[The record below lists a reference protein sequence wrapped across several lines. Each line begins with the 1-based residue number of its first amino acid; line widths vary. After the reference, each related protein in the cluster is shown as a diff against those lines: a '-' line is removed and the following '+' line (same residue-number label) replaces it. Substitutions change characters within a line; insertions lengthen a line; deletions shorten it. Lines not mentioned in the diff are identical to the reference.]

1 MSLPPAS
8 DLSSTDI
15 LRWDVRTWAPALAA
29 WQEAVGQQGRV
40 LTCLEVGAGP
50 GGPSLWLA
58 AQGHR
63 VICSNY
69 SNTRGLAEP
78 LHSRFPE
85 VTTIDY
91 RDVDMTD
98 IPWESHFDV
107 VVFRSVLG
115 GVQPVG
121 PVSQRQAIEQ
131 IYKALKPGGIL
142 LFAENTRAT
151 VFHRIARG
159 LARRRRSGPWS
170 YPTNSQLAD
179 HLGRFS
185 TVRMHHTGVLA
196 MFGLTEPQRTA
207 LAAADEAVFNR
218 LPRSWRY
225 VAFGSATK

>member
-8 DLSSTDI
+8 DL
-15 LRWDVRTWAPALAA
+15 RAPTFCVGTCARGRRPSPVAGG
-29 WQEAVGQQGRV
+29 VGQQGRV

-63 VICSNY
+63 VTCSNY

-107 VVFRSVLG
+107 IVFRSVLG

-121 PVSQRQAIEQ
+121 SGEPAGGDRTDPLGAQAGRHPAVRGEHPSDGVSPHRAQPCPSTPQRSVE
-131 IYKALKPGGIL
+131 LPD
-142 LFAENTRAT
+142 ERAVGRPT
-151 VFHRIARG
+151 WTDS
-159 LARRRRSGPWS
+159 RR
-170 YPTNSQLAD
+170 
-179 HLGRFS
+179 
-185 TVRMHHTGVLA
+185 VRMHHTGVLA
-196 MFGLTEPQRTA
+196 MFGLTESQRTA

-225 VAFGSATK
+225 VAFGVATK